1 MSIDNTPDS
10 PAKRPDGCT
19 HRGGNYW
26 TLFTPG
32 IWKVFHAVSHPHVP
46 VAQLKEFKHYSWR
59 PLSSYVHGGI
69 HAVNRH
75 GRGFPL
81 ELVCMQVRH
90 SNGPLGLVGS
100 LLLVMA
106 GLSPEQ
112 QVMAKLFEEFEAC
125 FPPVSV

>member
-1 MSIDNTPDS
+1 MTVYCDLEMDTETALELLGFLQLHRESTPALA
-10 PAKRPDGCT
+10 P
-19 HRGGNYW
+19 
-26 TLFTPG
+26 LF
-32 IWKVFHAVSHPHVP
+32 HVP